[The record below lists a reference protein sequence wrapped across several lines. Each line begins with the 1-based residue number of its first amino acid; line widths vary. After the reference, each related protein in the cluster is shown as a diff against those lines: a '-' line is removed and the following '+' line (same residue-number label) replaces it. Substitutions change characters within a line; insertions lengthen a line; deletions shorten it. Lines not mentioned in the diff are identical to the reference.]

1 MAVGAVSSELVSPAI
16 SLIYREA
23 AGKFSDV

>member
-1 MAVGAVSSELVSPAI
+1 MAVRAVCGELVSAAN

-23 AGKFSDV
+23 AGKFSDS